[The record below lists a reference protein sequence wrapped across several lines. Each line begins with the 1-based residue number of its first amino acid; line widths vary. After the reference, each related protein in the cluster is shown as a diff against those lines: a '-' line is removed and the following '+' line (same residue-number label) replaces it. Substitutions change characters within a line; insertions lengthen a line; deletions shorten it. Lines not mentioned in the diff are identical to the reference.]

1 MYEWNEIAL
10 SIAKEVEKEIL
21 PLFGKPEGGK
31 VIGVSPSGDKTKLVD
46 KIAEDVVLN
55 ALKPLGVNIVSEE
68 IGNIDAGSDYTIVV
82 DPVDGSFNFIHGIP
96 IFGFSFAVF
105 KGSKPEYA
113 MLYEFMTKSVY
124 EGIPGEG
131 AYLNGRPIHVRELN
145 EKAIAISFYTRGRGV
160 ELINKV
166 KRVRVLGAIA
176 IELAYLAKGS
186 LDGVLDIRNYVR
198 PTDIAASALIAK
210 EAGAIITDDT
220 GKELKFDLRA
230 SEKLNIIAVNDK
242 RLLKLILETIE

>member
-1 MYEWNEIAL
+1 
-10 SIAKEVEKEIL
+10 
-21 PLFGKPEGGK
+21 
-31 VIGVSPSGDKTKLVD
+31 
-46 KIAEDVVLN
+46 
-55 ALKPLGVNIVSEE
+55 
-68 IGNIDAGSDYTIVV
+68 
-82 DPVDGSFNFIHGIP
+82 
-96 IFGFSFAVF
+96 
-105 KGSKPEYA
+105 

-220 GKELKFDLRA
+220 GKELKFDLSA

-242 RLLKLILETIE
+242 RLLKLILESI